1 MALHHYITSVNIKKL
16 SRLVGYYMQRWGS
29 NWGCDETLIPRDET
43 RRDTRLSSRERVEM
57 RFFRLFLNPQ

>member
-1 MALHHYITSVNIKKL
+1 MTLHHYITSVNIKKL

-43 RRDTRLSSRERVEM
+43 RHETEFTRTSRDKI
-57 RFFRLFLNPQ
+57 F